1 LTESVPKNLELLF
14 NRRTIRRFKSTLV
27 EGAIIRKIV
36 EAGQRAPSACNL
48 QTYTIIWIKDT
59 ERRSR
64 VLDACGVSSLTAP
77 VVLVVCADLR
87 RLVKTL
93 DSLDFD
99 HCLRHDYGNSLKLL
113 SIVDASLAAENMTIA
128 AECYELGSLYV
139 GSALANQKLIEILK
153 LPKGVLPLTL
163 LCIGH
168 PDERPPTRPRLPLS
182 SILQIDEYQ
191 DASPEEIESFLK
203 HMDHT
208 LDKEGY
214 YRKYANRKPTYY
226 YTDHIKRKTDLEAF
240 KREDKEIKVAMK
252 RTGFLLG
259 EAIEG

>member
-1 LTESVPKNLELLF
+1 MRWRCLTENVPKSLELLF

-27 EGAIIRKIV
+27 EGPVIRKIV

-48 QTYTIIWIKDT
+48 QTYTIVWIKDA

-113 SIVDASLAAENMTIA
+113 SMVDASLAAENMTIA

-153 LPKGVLPLTL
+153 LPKGVLP
-163 LCIGH
+163 
-168 PDERPPTRPRLPLS
+168 
-182 SILQIDEYQ
+182 
-191 DASPEEIESFLK
+191 EEIKSYLK
-203 HMDHT
+203 HMNHT

-214 YRKYANRKPTYY
+214 YQKYANRKPSYH
-226 YTDHIKRKTDLEAF
+226 YTDHIKRKIDPSNF
-240 KREDKEIKVAMK
+240 KQEDKEIREVMK
-252 RTGFLLG
+252 KIGFLLG
-259 EAIEG
+259 EAIKG

>member
-1 LTESVPKNLELLF
+1 
-14 NRRTIRRFKSTLV
+14 RTIRRFKSTLV
-27 EGAIIRKIV
+27 EGAIVRKIV

-48 QTYTIIWIKDT
+48 QTFTIIWLKDT

-77 VVLVVCADLR
+77 VVFVVCADLR
-87 RLVKTL
+87 RLAKTL

-128 AECYELGSLYV
+128 AECYELGSLYI

-168 PDERPPTRPRLPLS
+168 PDEQPPTRPRLPLS

-191 DASPEEIESFLK
+191 DPSPEEIKSYLK
-203 HMDHT
+203 HMNHT

-214 YRKYANRKPTYY
+214 YQKYANRKPSYH
-226 YTDHIKRKTDLEAF
+226 YTDHIKRKTDPSNF
-240 KREDKEIKVAMK
+240 KQEDKEISEVMK
-252 RTGFLLG
+252 KIGFLLG

>member
-1 LTESVPKNLELLF
+1 
-14 NRRTIRRFKSTLV
+14 
-27 EGAIIRKIV
+27 V

-48 QTYTIIWIKDT
+48 QTYTIVWIKDA

-113 SIVDASLAAENMTIA
+113 SMVDASLAAENMTIA

-168 PDERPPTRPRLPLS
+168 PDEQPPTRPRLPLS

-191 DASPEEIESFLK
+191 DPSPEEIKSYLK
-203 HMDHT
+203 HMNHT

-214 YRKYANRKPTYY
+214 YQKYANRKPSYH
-226 YTDHIKRKTDLEAF
+226 YTDHIKRKIDPSNF
-240 KREDKEIKVAMK
+240 KQEDKEIREVMK
-252 RTGFLLG
+252 KIGFLLG
-259 EAIEG
+259 EAIKG